1 MQTRRNMGAT
11 AQAGASTR
19 RAMEAAA
26 APDLEKVAE
35 VPGPALQVPLPVAP
49 IHRIAGVMERQVR
62 NH

>member
-1 MQTRRNMGAT
+1 
-11 AQAGASTR
+11 
-19 RAMEAAA
+19 MEAAA